1 MTSLCPASSLPSP
14 RRAWLPALALLL
26 CLLALMATPAAA
38 GVVSIGPEPQSLRLG
53 QDLEVYVDRSG
64 KLGIEDIRR
73 LPDSAFRP
81 VRQATPNFSFSTHP
95 HWFRLRIHWRQPAE
109 TVYRLWQQYPLSDHL
124 TLYRPDGDG
133 GYRATHVGDQQPFSQ
148 RELPTRAF
156 GFTLYPRAGQ
166 TDTYYL
172 KLEGAGTLV
181 LDLQLT
187 SHATALAE
195 TETRHLLFG
204 LYYGA
209 ILALLLYNLMLY
221 VSLRDRVYLW
231 YTLYVAG
238 LGMTFFSING
248 LSFRYFWPDLV
259 WLNSGFL
266 VFTFLSLGAQLQF
279 TRTLLTLHRQWLTFD
294 RLLRA
299 LVLLCGI
306 GFVAVLTLPVRPL
319 YAFSQYL
326 AALVAVLCLVAGTG
340 LWLRGYR
347 PARFFTLA
355 SAFYICGILIY
366 VVQNFG
372 YLPTTAFTSHAV
384 QIGSSFELVLFS
396 LALADRIRDMG
407 DRKRNLESSARQ
419 QLLDY
424 NRSLEH
430 SVQTRTQDLLASL
443 RTVSE
448 KHEALVTMQQQLVQ
462 AEKMSSLGTL
472 VSGIAH
478 EINNP
483 ANFTGLAAE
492 NVGRDI
498 HGLQRFLASLSD
510 ENSDPALLAEINARF
525 TRIDTQLTL
534 VRDGTERLAGIVRDL
549 RSFSRVGESDAMVA
563 GPDDGLEATLNLVR
577 AQYRDRVAITLNRAN
592 PEARGVCNPA
602 ALNQVFMNLA
612 VNACQAILEKQ
623 TQSGRPEL
631 PAGHLRIAT
640 WLERNGD
647 WMAQFSDDGVGMDTA
662 TQGRIFE
669 PFFTTKDVGA
679 GTGLGLSVSYGIL
692 RRHGGDIT
700 VSSAPGAGSVF
711 TVRLPLPAEP
721 DSSGD
726 SHGTV

>member
-1 MTSLCPASSLPSP
+1 MTVMRRLLLLVALTCLLLPSLPA
-14 RRAWLPALALLL
+14 R
-26 CLLALMATPAAA
+26 A
-38 GVVSIGPEPQSLRLG
+38 GVVAVGPEPQSRHLG
-53 QDLEVYVDRSG
+53 RDLEVYVDRSG
-64 KLGIEDIRR
+64 RLGIEDIRR
-73 LPDSAFRP
+73 LPDHAF
-81 VRQATPNFSFSTHP
+81 QAVTRDTPNFSFSPHA
-95 HWFRLRIHWRQPAE
+95 HWFRLRVEWRQPAE
-109 TVYRLWQQYPLSDHL
+109 TVYRLWQQYPLSDYL
-124 TLYRPDGDG
+124 TLYRPDGHG
-133 GYRATHVGDQQPFSQ
+133 GYQALTVGDQQAFSR

-156 GFTLYPRAGQ
+156 GFTLRPRAGQ

-172 KLEGAGTLV
+172 KLQGAGTLV

-209 ILALLLYNLMLY
+209 IIALLLYNLMLY

-248 LSFRYFWPDLV
+248 LSFRYFWPDGI
-259 WLNSGFL
+259 WMNSGFL
-266 VFTFLSLGAQLQF
+266 LFTFLSLAAQLKF
-279 TRTLLTLHRQWLTFD
+279 TRTLLTLRRQWLPLD
-294 RLLRA
+294 RLLQGMT
-299 LVLLCGI
+299 VLC
-306 GFVAVLTLPVRPL
+306 VLGLIATPLAPARFL
-319 YAFSQYL
+319 YAASQYL
-326 AALVAVLCLVAGTG
+326 ASLVAVLCLVAGAG
-340 LWLRGYR
+340 LWQRGYR

-355 SAFYICGILIY
+355 SAFYIGGILVY
-366 VVQNFG
+366 VAQNFG
-372 YLPTTAFTSHAV
+372 HLPTTILTSHAV
-384 QIGSSFELVLFS
+384 QIGSSVELILFS
-396 LALADRIRDMG
+396 LALADRIRDMR
-407 DRKRNLESSARQ
+407 DRKRSVETSARQ

-424 NRSLEH
+424 NRSLEQ

-448 KHEALVTMQQQLVQ
+448 KHEALVAMQQQLVQ

-492 NVGRDI
+492 NVGREI
-498 HGLQRFLASLSD
+498 QRLQRFLGGLTDAD
-510 ENSDPALLAEINARF
+510 SDPALLAEIDARF
-525 TRIDTQLTL
+525 GRIGTQLTL
-534 VRDGTERLAGIVRDL
+534 VRDGTDRLASIVRDL
-549 RSFSRVGESDAMVA
+549 RSFSRVGESEAMLA
-563 GPDDGLEATLNLVR
+563 CPDDGLEATLNLVR
-577 AQYRDRVAITLNRAN
+577 AQYRDRISITLSRAS
-592 PEARGVCNPA
+592 PEARGLCNPA

-612 VNACQAILEKQ
+612 VNACQAILDKH
-623 TQSGRPEL
+623 TQSGRRAL

-647 WMAQFSDDGVGMDTA
+647 WMAQFSDDGSGIDVA

-721 DSSGD
+721 DPRGD

>member
-1 MTSLCPASSLPSP
+1 M
-14 RRAWLPALALLL
+14 
-26 CLLALMATPAAA
+26 
-38 GVVSIGPEPQSLRLG
+38 
-53 QDLEVYVDRSG
+53 
-64 KLGIEDIRR
+64 
-73 LPDSAFRP
+73 
-81 VRQATPNFSFSTHP
+81 RQATPNFSFSPHP

-124 TLYRPDGDG
+124 TLYRPEDDG
-133 GYRATHVGDQQPFSQ
+133 GYRAFAVGDQQPFGL

-156 GFTLYPRAGQ
+156 GFTLLPHAGQ
-166 TDTYYL
+166 TDTYFL
-172 KLEGAGTLV
+172 KLQGAGTLV

-187 SHATALAE
+187 SHAIALAE

-209 ILALLLYNLMLY
+209 LIALLLYNLMLY

-238 LGMTFFSING
+238 LGMTFFTING
-248 LSFRYFWPDLV
+248 LSFRYLWPHV
-259 WLNSGFL
+259 IWLNSGFL
-266 VFTFLSLGAQLQF
+266 LFTFLSLGAQLQF
-279 TRTLLTLHRQWLTFD
+279 TRSLLTLRRQWPAFD
-294 RLLRA
+294 RLLQGMTVLCA
-299 LVLLCGI
+299 LGFIATLFAPARLL
-306 GFVAVLTLPVRPL
+306 FPL
-319 YAFSQYL
+319 SQYL
-326 AALVAVLCLVAGTG
+326 ASLVAVLCLVAGAG
-340 LWLRGYR
+340 LWNRGYG
-347 PARFFTLA
+347 PARYFTLA

-384 QIGSSFELVLFS
+384 QYGSSFELILFS
-396 LALADRIRDMG
+396 LALADRIRHMR
-407 DRKRNLESSARQ
+407 DRKRSVETSARQ
-419 QLLDY
+419 QLIDY
-424 NRSLEH
+424 NRSLEQ

-448 KHEALVTMQQQLVQ
+448 KHEALVAMQQQLVQ

-492 NVGRDI
+492 NVERDI
-498 HGLQRFLASLSD
+498 QGLQRFLAGLSD
-510 ENSDPALLAEINARF
+510 ENSDPALLAEIEARF
-525 TRIDTQLTL
+525 ARIDTQLTL
-534 VRDGTERLAGIVRDL
+534 VRDGADRLATIVRDL
-549 RSFSRVGESDAMVA
+549 RSFSRVGESEALVA
-563 GPDDGLEATLNLVR
+563 CPDDGLEATLNLVR
-577 AQYRDRVAITLNRAN
+577 AQYRDRISITLRRSS
-592 PEARGVCNPA
+592 PEARGACNPA

-623 TQSGRPEL
+623 MQSGRREL

-647 WMAQFSDDGVGMDTA
+647 WMAQFSDDGIGMDAA

-711 TVRLPLPAEP
+711 TVRLPLPPEP
-721 DSSGD
+721 DPSGGL
-726 SHGTV
+726 HGTV